1 MKLTYDKT
9 GEEVKAGDIVHL
21 RGESPYVV
29 YSFSKPHKPSS
40 EGKVSVR
47 AMTETAFFRE
57 FYVSVIG
64 ATWID
69 REDRHV

>member
-9 GEEVKAGDIVHL
+9 GKEVKHGDIVHL
-21 RGESPYVV
+21 RDDAPYVV
-29 YSFSKPHKPSS
+29 HSFSKPHKPAS
-40 EGKVSVR
+40 EGKVSVKGMND
-47 AMTETAFFRE
+47 AGFYRE

-64 ATWID
+64 ATWQD

>member
-9 GEEVKAGDIVHL
+9 GEEVKAGDVVHL
-21 RGESPYVV
+21 RGDAPYMVH
-29 YSFSKPHKPSS
+29 SFSKPHKPAS
-40 EGKVSVR
+40 EGKVSVK
-47 AMTETAFFRE
+47 AMNDAGFFRE

-64 ATWID
+64 ATWQD